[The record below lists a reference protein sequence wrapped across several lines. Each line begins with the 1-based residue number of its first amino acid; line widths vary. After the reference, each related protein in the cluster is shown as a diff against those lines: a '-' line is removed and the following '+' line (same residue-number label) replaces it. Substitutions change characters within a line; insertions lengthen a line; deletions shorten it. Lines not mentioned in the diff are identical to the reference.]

1 MVKNIKGGS
10 GSKSLSRKVVN
21 SDNSKGSSVRKPESK
36 LEFIAVVSKFFGNT
50 AEITDI
56 EGNKFRCFIRGKFR
70 GRGKRNSI
78 IATGKIILAG
88 FREFESTDS
97 KNTDLL
103 TVYDNQEVQELLNI
117 PALNINYLLLLND
130 NNSSNINNI
139 DSNIEFTDTPDVEF
153 TETNEI
159 NTKLVESEDP
169 YNSIS
174 FDDI

>member
-10 GSKSLSRKVVN
+10 GSKSLSRKAVN
-21 SDNSKGSSVRKPESK
+21 SDYSRSSSVRKPESK

-50 AEITDI
+50 AEISDI

-78 IATGKIILAG
+78 IAPGKIVLAG
-88 FREFESTDS
+88 FREFESDDS

-103 TVYDNQEVQELLNI
+103 TVYDNQDIQELLNI
-117 PALNINYLLLLND
+117 PSLNINSLLLLTD
-130 NNSSNINNI
+130 HSSSNTNNL
-139 DSNIEFTDTPDVEF
+139 DSNIEFTDAPDCDIIEMKKTP
-153 TETNEI
+153 I
-159 NTKLVESEDP
+159 NDSDEEDTD
-169 YNSIS
+169 NLLS